1 MLDIN
6 GCPIGIENITIIAQ
20 KFSNLHHLEMDC
32 SASIMSDARC
42 LNSCPGFK
50 HLQTLRLINSE
61 FWNLSH
67 VVDPLRYSPH
77 LKALDFST
85 SPIPLEEIVF
95 IPSEAEELF
104 DENCFIS
111 LSKHYPDLSLL
122 NISSLFQ
129 VLPSMLLAMTKHLI
143 SLQILIMQ
151 NCCLDMIQ
159 FSSEEKKTLNQYIF
173 SLLLYRYTPKL
184 FKT

>member
-1 MLDIN
+1 MFVPADQIITIFLGECSEIIEPVLDIN
-6 GCPIGIENITIIAQ
+6 GCPIDIENITIIAQ
-20 KFSNLHHLEMDC
+20 KFPNLRHLELDW
-32 SASIMSDARC
+32 SALIMSDARC

-67 VVDPLRYSPH
+67 VVDPLRHSPQ
-77 LKALDFST
+77 LKALDK
-85 SPIPLEEIVF
+85 EIVF
-95 IPSEAEELF
+95 IPSEAEEPF

-111 LSKHYPDLSLL
+111 LSKHYPELSLL

-129 VLPSMLLAMTKHLI
+129 VLPSTLLAMTKHLI

-151 NCCLDMIQ
+151 SYCLDVTRFRHKQ
-159 FSSEEKKTLNQYIF
+159 KT
-173 SLLLYRYTPKL
+173 KL
-184 FKT
+184 ETWTN